1 MGEVPYETVVQV
13 EQELL
18 GDGLSTD
25 QILKFCDIHTQVL
38 KGQIEKRDSKELL
51 VGHPADTFREENRS
65 LQWEVDGLNRLF
77 EELAD
82 LDEEDPAGEVLDQ
95 IKIRFYALADVEKH
109 YERKENLLFPYLE
122 RHGITGPSKV
132 MWAKDDQA
140 RELVNAGIEA
150 LQQLNGA
157 KVGEASAVVDLVLKP
172 AAEAIADM
180 IYREEEILLPMSLDT
195 LSEAEWYAVY
205 QQSPEYGFCLY
216 DPTEEWEPARKTPEE
231 EQTTVDQAR
240 IRLPSGSMTPE
251 ELTAI
256 LNTIPFD
263 LTFVDRDDRVRY
275 FTQGRERIFSRSRA
289 ILGRKVQLC
298 HPPSSVHIVEQIL
311 EDFHSGIQSRAPFW
325 INLKGKFIH
334 IEYFVLRGK
343 DGEYLGTLEVS
354 QNLTEKRS
362 LEGEQRLL
370 SYAEEDNDDE

>member
-1 MGEVPYETVVQV
+1 
-13 EQELL
+13 
-18 GDGLSTD
+18 
-25 QILKFCDIHTQVL
+25 
-38 KGQIEKRDSKELL
+38 
-51 VGHPADTFREENRS
+51 
-65 LQWEVDGLNRLF
+65 
-77 EELAD
+77 
-82 LDEEDPAGEVLDQ
+82 
-95 IKIRFYALADVEKH
+95 
-109 YERKENLLFPYLE
+109 
-122 RHGITGPSKV
+122 
-132 MWAKDDQA
+132 
-140 RELVNAGIEA
+140 
-150 LQQLNGA
+150 
-157 KVGEASAVVDLVLKP
+157 
-172 AAEAIADM
+172 M

-195 LSEAEWYAVY
+195 LSESEWYAIY

-216 DPTEEWEPARKTPEE
+216 DPTEEWEPAPETLTE
-231 EQTTVDQAR
+231 EQSTVDPEKVQ
-240 IRLPSGSMTPE
+240 LPSGSMTPE
-251 ELTAI
+251 ELTTI

-311 EDFHSGIQSRAPFW
+311 EDFHSGRQSRAPFW

-334 IEYFVLRGK
+334 IEYFALRGK